1 MRERACRFRPTLI
14 LLRSDAFHAVPAAPP
29 LWRPMMPFT
38 VDDKFHSHAKIK
50 AISLAARGLWVSA
63 GSWSSDHRRGG
74 VVPDH
79 VLADLGSTPELEGEL
94 LRVGLWHRIKRGI
107 RFHEWERWN
116 DTAEKAAQREAE
128 AERKK
133 REATERQRKKRALDR
148 LMQEAAV
155 TRDNEPDGAP
165 PQLDAVP
172 AVAASRGRHTAV
184 TRKSG
189 QGKAKRQVKAGA
201 VTRDNRVTARV
212 TPAAAHDLDLDPD
225 QSLAPGSQSK
235 SKSRTREELEP
246 GTPGFRV
253 QVQAEMAERGYCDVT
268 DAEADAIT
276 AEVLGCAKDPVPH
289 PLGYV
294 LKAVKGEK
302 NPHGRWLSAR
312 EPAPA
317 ATLAEFRPAT
327 RPHEFS
333 LNGETGACAACKRD
347 KVDKIHPRQ
356 KATA

>member
-1 MRERACRFRPTLI
+1 
-14 LLRSDAFHAVPAAPP
+14 
-29 LWRPMMPFT
+29 MMPFT

-148 LMQEAAV
+148 LSQEAAV
-155 TRDNEPDGAP
+155 TRDSEPDGAP
-165 PQLDAVP
+165 PQLDEVP

-189 QGKAKRQVKAGA
+189 QRKAKQQVKAGA

-212 TPAAAHDLDLDPD
+212 TPAGAHDLDLDSD
-225 QSLAPGSQSK
+225 QSLAPVSQSK
-235 SKSRTREELEP
+235 SRSRAHEPEP
-246 GTPGFRV
+246 GTHGFRV
-253 QVQAEMAERGYCDVT
+253 QVQAGMAERGYCDVT

-276 AEVLGCAKDPVPH
+276 AEVLGCAKEPVPH

-294 LKAVKGEK
+294 TTAVKGEK
-302 NPHGRWLSAR
+302 RPAARWLSAR
-312 EPAPA
+312 PPVPAVI
-317 ATLAEFRPAT
+317 LAEFSPAIG
-327 RPHEFS
+327 PHEFEKHP
-333 LNGETGACAACKRD
+333 ETGGCTRCREPMP
-347 KVDKIHPRQ
+347 DKIHRVK
-356 KATA
+356 KAAAS